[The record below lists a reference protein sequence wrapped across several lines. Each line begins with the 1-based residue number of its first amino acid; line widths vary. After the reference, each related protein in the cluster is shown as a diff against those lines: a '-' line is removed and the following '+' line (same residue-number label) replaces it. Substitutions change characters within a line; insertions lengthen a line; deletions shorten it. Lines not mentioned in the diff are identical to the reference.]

1 MGSPGSTRD
10 PADDAAIR
18 SIPEQMADAWN
29 RGNGDGFAARFAD
42 DADFVAFEGT
52 HLLGRRQIAL
62 FHQHVFDTVAKG
74 SRITAEVKFVH
85 FLAPEAAAM
94 HSIVRVTLRG
104 ETEPF
109 PGRDSMQM
117 FVVAKRTGRWVVEA
131 ALNARK
137 VTPERQGVLDE
148 LDALPREAQ
157 RRVGDV
163 VLSLRRALR

>member
-1 MGSPGSTRD
+1 
-10 PADDAAIR
+10 
-18 SIPEQMADAWN
+18 MADAWN
-29 RGNGDGFAARFAD
+29 RGSGEGFAARFAE

-52 HLLGRRQIAL
+52 QLRGRRQIAS
-62 FHQHVFDTVAKG
+62 FHQHIFDTVAKG
-74 SRITAEVKFVH
+74 SRIEAEVKLIRFV
-85 FLAPEAAAM
+85 AAEMAAM

-117 FVVAKRTGRWVVEA
+117 FVVAKRTGRWIIEA

-137 VTPERQGVLDE
+137 VTLERQGVLDE